1 MKLDPI
7 TYLDYPRLAPFF
19 RDQPHRLC
27 VYSLSSLLAWSTQT
41 YFPVGGIQGD
51 TLLIGADFVH
61 QPQHTHLILPLGQGQ
76 EFPPKTLRNLALETG
91 FKRYWYVPET
101 YLSRFGT
108 DAVKTFFTIEEQ
120 PFLNDYVYNSRDLA
134 TLKGNRY
141 AKKRNLV
148 HQFERSVEPDRIAVE
163 PITSARTDA
172 CLAFLDRWCKER
184 DCDLTDEDL
193 ACEHQ
198 AIKNALNHIELG
210 AMKGIA
216 LYIDGDMAAFAMG
229 SRLTGDMGALH
240 FEKALSSVKGL
251 YQYFDRE
258 CAIRLFEGCQYINKE
273 SDMGVAGLRKA
284 KHSYHPVM
292 ILKSFQ
298 LTLRSP

>member
-1 MKLDPI
+1 MKLEPI
-7 TYLDYPRLAPFF
+7 TYVDYPRLSPFF

-27 VYSLSSLLAWSTQT
+27 VYSLSSLLAWSTEA
-41 YFPVGGIQGD
+41 YFPVGGIRGD

-61 QPQHTHLILPLGQGQ
+61 QPHRRHLILPLSPGQ
-76 EFPPKTLRNLALETG
+76 EFPPKTLRDLALETG
-91 FKRYWYVPET
+91 FEHYWFVPEA

-120 PFLNDYVYNSRDLA
+120 PFLNDYIYNCRDLA

-148 HQFERSVEPDRIAVE
+148 HQFERDVAPDRIAIE
-163 PITSARTDA
+163 PVTRAQADG
-172 CLAFLDRWCKER
+172 CLAVLDRWCQER
-184 DCDLTDEDL
+184 DCDMSADEEL
-193 ACEHQ
+193 ACERQ
-198 AIKNALNHIELG
+198 AIQNALTHIEQG

-216 LYIDGDMAAFAMG
+216 LSIDGAMAAFAMA
-229 SRLTGDMGALH
+229 SRLTEDMGALH

-258 CAIRLFEGCQYINKE
+258 CAIRLFDGCQYINKE

-284 KHSYHPVM
+284 KRSYHPVM

-298 LTLRSP
+298 LTLR